1 MLNNTDFTKT
11 SKSMSLNF
19 TAAQLIIEGLGY
31 LQQGAAMEAP
41 ITELANDITDSIDL
55 AEPSG
60 ELVYSLAQLMPLC
73 MFVGIVRLL
82 QQCDAQIFTGWRQYQ
97 VIHHECCCNE
107 NQQPAYYA
115 VTV

>member
-60 ELVYSLAQLMPLC
+60 ELVYSLAQ
-73 MFVGIVRLL
+73 
-82 QQCDAQIFTGWRQYQ
+82 Q
-97 VIHHECCCNE
+97 
-107 NQQPAYYA
+107 
-115 VTV
+115 